1 MSKKSEPIS
10 DTALKQYMKNIK
22 PYKPLSRD
30 EERALLYEYKR
41 NGSIEARNK
50 LITSNLKYACKLAAG
65 FVGRGLE
72 FCDLVSEANKGLIDA
87 IEKFDIS
94 QDVKVITYS
103 KWWIIQRMQYA
114 LMKRGQM
121 PESELPCETDYDTG
135 EDEDNPAVKIANPKD
150 EAFRID
156 EEENEDE
163 RDLKKFID
171 TVFNVLDERESD
183 MINMYYGRLGYKEYT
198 LEQIGK
204 KYKLTK
210 ERVRQIIEK
219 AFRKLRSEAM
229 VMDSKY
235 LSR

>member
-1 MSKKSEPIS
+1 M
-10 DTALKQYMKNIK
+10 
-22 PYKPLSRD
+22 
-30 EERALLYEYKR
+30 
-41 NGSIEARNK
+41 
-50 LITSNLKYACKLAAG
+50 
-65 FVGRGLE
+65 
-72 FCDLVSEANKGLIDA
+72 
-87 IEKFDIS
+87 
-94 QDVKVITYS
+94 
-103 KWWIIQRMQYA
+103 
-114 LMKRGQM
+114 
-121 PESELPCETDYDTG
+121 
-135 EDEDNPAVKIANPKD
+135 
-150 EAFRID
+150 
-156 EEENEDE
+156 
-163 RDLKKFID
+163 KKFID

>member
-1 MSKKSEPIS
+1 MSKKNEPIS

-87 IEKFDIS
+87 IERFDIS

-121 PESELPCETDYDTG
+121 PESELPSENDYDTG

-171 TVFNVLDERESD
+171 TVFNVL
-183 MINMYYGRLGYKEYT
+183 Y
-198 LEQIGK
+198 
-204 KYKLTK
+204 
-210 ERVRQIIEK
+210 
-219 AFRKLRSEAM
+219 
-229 VMDSKY
+229 
-235 LSR
+235 